1 MAAAGS
7 MTAAPPRRLLLASD
21 LSARCDRALDRG
33 AQLAG
38 AWRAELLVLNVAAA
52 PQAPDLALAWAAGGG
67 DAAAQQHAAR
77 QLQADVAALDVP
89 VQLRVRRGD
98 VADAIRNEAASSGS
112 GLVIAGMARD
122 EPFGRFLVGS
132 TVHKLARTLAS
143 PLLVVRRRCRG
154 PYRRVLVATDF
165 SAASLRAL
173 QLALHWFPAVAL
185 TLYHAR
191 PPRGSEVETAATVE
205 RAHDALRRGAC
216 AAFLAGGGL
225 DAAQR
230 GRLQI
235 VIDSGPLE
243 VALTRHVRAD
253 GVELVLM
260 GARGR
265 GGLRDLLLGSSA
277 ARLLD
282 WLPCDTLVVRES
294 SDRPIKDRP
303 PR

>member
-165 SAASLRAL
+165 SPASRHAL
-173 QLALHWFPAVAL
+173 ELAGRLFTDHDL
-185 TLYHAR
+185 TLYHAYAVPYAR
-191 PPRGSEVETAATVE
+191 LTDQPGRDPVRQQIEDGE
-205 RAHDALRRGAC
+205 C
-216 AAFLAGGGL
+216 AAFLADCDLEPEVRSRLRVVLEGKGL
-225 DAAQR
+225 EMAL
-230 GRLQI
+230 GRYARDHD
-235 VIDSGPLE
+235 ID
-243 VALTRHVRAD
+243 
-253 GVELVLM
+253 LVVLGTQGRTGLM
-260 GARGR
+260 N
-265 GGLRDLLLGSSA
+265 LLLGSAA
-277 ARLLD
+277 ARLLA
-282 WLPCDTLVVRES
+282 WLPCDALIVRQ
-294 SDRPIKDRP
+294 
-303 PR
+303 PRA